1 MAEEDNKEKS
11 TGFLD
16 SFNKLSTIKKTVFGV
31 GVSAIV
37 LSTLAM
43 FYVANQP
50 NYKVLYSNVSE
61 KDGGDITAALESQ
74 QIPYQVKGNG
84 TILIPSDQVNTTR
97 LKLASQGLP
106 RGGSVGFELLENQKY
121 GVSQFVEQINYQR
134 GLEGELAKTIQA
146 IGAVQSAR
154 VHIAIPKQS
163 LFIYN
168 NDESPTAS
176 VFLNLYP
183 GKALND
189 IQIAGIIHLV
199 ASSVPKLDYKKISII
214 DQNGV
219 LLSEQNNNNG
229 SSTAFSN
236 KQMEYIRGVEQ
247 KLIANVDNILIPM
260 LGKDNYKV
268 QISASIDFSQEEK
281 TEEIFKPNETPGSA
295 TIRSKQSNEN
305 LNLNGSQKADAGG
318 VPGSLVSKPPEILVS
333 TPSSEGG
340 KITPPT
346 NMPGN
351 PALTANEAGDVDVAG
366 VKGKVTTEGGPV
378 TATKNSV
385 INYEV
390 DKTIRHVK
398 SATGNIVK
406 LTGAVVLNNRV
417 EKDQAGK
424 EIVKEITE
432 EEIKK
437 IESLVKN
444 AVGFSE
450 QRGDALSV
458 VNTNFAKV
466 EQVVVPEAPIWK
478 DPDNIDYAKELGKYL
493 ILLIGIFFIWS
504 KMLAPILKAIQK
516 EDKKDEE
523 VENNNSVQEGNR
535 RLEGSNYDSQ
545 DANVQIDEYGVI
557 MEKAKGMASSD
568 PKAVASL
575 VKEWM
580 GGNEK

>member
-1 MAEEDNKEKS
+1 MAEEENKDKAS
-11 TGFLD
+11 GYLD
-16 SFNKLSTIKKTVFGV
+16 SFNKLSTTKKAVLGAGV
-31 GVSAIV
+31 AAIV
-37 LSTLAM
+37 LATLGM

-50 NYKVLYSNVSE
+50 TYKILYSNVTE
-61 KDGGDITAALESQ
+61 KDGGDITAALDAQ

-84 TILIPSDQVNTTR
+84 TILIPEDKVNTTR
-97 LKLASQGLP
+97 LKLASEGLP

-121 GVSQFVEQINYQR
+121 GVSQFVEQVNYQR

-163 LFIYN
+163 LFVYN

-176 VFLNLYP
+176 VFLHLYP
-183 GKALND
+183 GKSLND
-189 IQIAGIIHLV
+189 SQIAGIIHLV
-199 ASSVPKLDYKKISII
+199 ASSVPKLDYKKISIV
-214 DQNGV
+214 DQNGA
-219 LLSEQNNNNG
+219 LLSEQNNGAGNA
-229 SSTAFSN
+229 SFSN
-236 KQMEYIRGVEQ
+236 KQMEYIKNVEQ

-281 TEEIFKPNETPGSA
+281 TEEVFKPNETPGSA
-295 TIRSKQSNEN
+295 TIRSRQNNEN
-305 LNLNGSQKADAGG
+305 LSLNGSGRSAGG
-318 VPGSLVSKPPEILVS
+318 VPGTLVSKPPEIPVA

-351 PALTANEAGDVDVAG
+351 PAISASGEAGDIEVAG

-378 TATKNSV
+378 TSTKNSV

-398 SATGNIVK
+398 SATGNITK
-406 LTGAVVLNNRV
+406 LTAAVILNNTI
-417 EKDQAGK
+417 EKDKDGK
-424 EIVKEITE
+424 ETSKERTD

-437 IESLVKN
+437 IETLVKN

-458 VNTNFAKV
+458 VSTSFAKV
-466 EQVVVPEAPIWK
+466 EPVVVPEMPIWK
-478 DPDNIDYAKELGKYL
+478 DPDNIDYAKELGKYVL
-493 ILLIGIFFIWS
+493 FLIGLLFVWF
-504 KMLAPILKAIQK
+504 KMISPILKSMQK
-516 EDKKDEE
+516 EDKKEIGENKNNDED
-523 VENNNSVQEGNR
+523 GNR
-535 RLEGSNYDSQ
+535 RIEGNDFANQ
-545 DANVQIDEYGVI
+545 DAMVQIDEYAVI
-557 MEKAKGMASSD
+557 MEKAKGMASND

-580 GGNEK
+580 GSNEK